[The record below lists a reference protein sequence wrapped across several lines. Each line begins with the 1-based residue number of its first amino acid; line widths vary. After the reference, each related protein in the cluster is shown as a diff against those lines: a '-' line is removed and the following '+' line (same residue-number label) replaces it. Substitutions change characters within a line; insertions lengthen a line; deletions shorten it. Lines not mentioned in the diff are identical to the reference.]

1 MLAADAPS
9 EELPKPR
16 VLVVGPLPPPVGGV
30 ETVTQALL
38 ESSLVT
44 EFEVVHCDLTKSRP
58 KSTQGKFDL
67 GNLRWALIHF
77 HRMRRS
83 LREFRPD
90 VVYMPVTCTWSAFL
104 RNAYLA
110 KQAKRAGAK
119 LVGHVHGGWF
129 DLLIEREGWRGAIV
143 RRSLNLFDAL
153 LVLGEKWR
161 KSIEGYGYHGKV
173 LVVPSTLRNDVLLAA
188 DRAPRD
194 YARTPSHAVYVG
206 HIGKNKGVL
215 DLLGAQAKLLS
226 AGTRIP
232 IHYVGP
238 EQFDGEMGRALRLS
252 AALGLDD
259 ELARFVGEKRG
270 QELYDE
276 YSTADFMALP
286 SHFEGL
292 PVVFFEAGAF
302 GLPVIGTPVGAV
314 PEFLRDQENSLL
326 VSVSGVDE
334 LASAL
339 ERLWTDADLRQQLGR
354 QLRSDARVFYPDRV
368 CAKIAAAIR
377 SVLEGPA

>member
-1 MLAADAPS
+1 MTPS
-9 EELPKPR
+9 LLGKPR

-38 ESSLVT
+38 ESSLLA
-44 EFEVVHCDLTKSRP
+44 EFHVAHCDLTKGRP
-58 KSTQGKFDL
+58 KSTQGRFDL

-77 HRMRRS
+77 RRMRRA

-90 VVYMPVTCTWSAFL
+90 VVYMPVTCAWSAFL
-104 RNAYLA
+104 RNAFLA
-110 KQAKRAGAK
+110 KQAKGAGAL

-129 DLLIEREGWRGAIV
+129 DLLIEREGWRGVVV

-153 LVLGEKWR
+153 LMLGEKWR
-161 KSIEGYGYHGKV
+161 RSVEAYGYRGKV
-173 LVVPSTLRNDVLLAA
+173 YVVPSTLRNDVLLAA
-188 DRAPRD
+188 ETARRD
-194 YARTPSHAVYVG
+194 YDGMASHALYVG
-206 HIGKNKGVL
+206 HIGKNKGVM
-215 DLLGAQAKLLS
+215 DLLRAQAKLMS
-226 AGTRIP
+226 DGRRVP

-238 EQFDGEMGRALRLS
+238 EQFKGELERALQLR

-259 ELARFVGEKRG
+259 KVARFVGEKRG

-276 YSTADFMALP
+276 FVNADFMALP

-314 PEFLRDQENSLL
+314 PEFLRDRENSLL
-326 VSVSGVDE
+326 VPVSDVDA
-334 LASAL
+334 LALAL
-339 ERLWTDADLRQQLGR
+339 ERLWTDGALREQLGG
-354 QLRSDARVFYPDRV
+354 QLRADVRKYHPSRV
-368 CAKIAAAIR
+368 CAQVAAAIR
-377 SVLEGPA
+377 SVLEEAS